1 MHKVKQFLTKNADS
15 TVTLSYPVSNTTLLY
30 MAGER
35 AVAVSVTA
43 IEQTVGDDLV
53 GDLAVTWETEVALT
67 EEQEQEVCDM
77 FYSAE
82 VFTDDLREHLL
93 EAGFSADAVEDIY
106 TSEEGMQQAGRASY
120 DAHGIAAEILA
131 IMNS

>member
-1 MHKVKQFLTKNADS
+1 
-15 TVTLSYPVSNTTLLY
+15 

-53 GDLAVTWETEVALT
+53 GDLAVTWETEVELT
-67 EEQEQEVCDM
+67 EEQQQDICDM
-77 FYSAE
+77 FYSE
-82 VFTDDLREHLL
+82 GVFTDDLREHLL

-106 TSEEGMQQAGRASY
+106 TSEEGMQEAGRASY